1 MEVAMV
7 VSTNS
12 LMMLEDLLL
21 RPSLGILNFTFM
33 DCVVVLVVL
42 GALGC
47 DIPFPCAKV
56 QYLSE
61 K

>member
-12 LMMLEDLLL
+12 LMMPEDLLL

-33 DCVVVLVVL
+33 DCVVVWVVL
-42 GALGC
+42 GALGL
-47 DIPFPCAKV
+47 DIPFPRAKV